1 MRWLIL
7 MLALS
12 LAGSPGFAQYDS
24 DVGDQLQI
32 KELIAAFDKAWNA
45 KDWEAVGRL
54 YGSDA
59 FFGFQR
65 GPIGRGGGR
74 ALVPR
79 VMSRL
84 GGIGRRA
91 QNWVELEPVHDRDS
105 AGHPQIETRL
115 PGLKLVAPDLAF
127 AVLTAVD
134 PEVSSQVDS
143 FDTFVVRK
151 IDGKWL
157 IASSALARY

>member
-1 MRWLIL
+1 MRWLVLI
-7 MLALS
+7 LALCVTR
-12 LAGSPGFAQYDS
+12 SPGIAQYDP
-24 DVGDQLQI
+24 DVANQIQI

-65 GPIGRGGGR
+65 GPIGRGEGR

-134 PEVSSQVDS
+134 PEVSSQVDT
-143 FDTFVVRK
+143 FDTFVFTKV
-151 IDGKWL
+151 DGKWL
-157 IASSALARY
+157 IASSVLARN